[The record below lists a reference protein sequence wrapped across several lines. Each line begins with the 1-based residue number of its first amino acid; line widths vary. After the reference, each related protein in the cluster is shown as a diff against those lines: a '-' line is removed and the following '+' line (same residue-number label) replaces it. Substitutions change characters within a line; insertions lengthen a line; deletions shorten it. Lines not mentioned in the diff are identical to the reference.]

1 MHDEV
6 TSSLSISVWLAAR
19 RLLALKLL
27 AAGEGDPKPEGDA
40 EGEGDGAGVEASNER
55 SAAELT
61 ECE

>member
-6 TSSLSISVWLAAR
+6 TSSLSMSVWLAAR
-19 RLLALKLL
+19 RLLPLILL
-27 AAGEGDPKPEGDA
+27 VAGDGDPKPDGEA